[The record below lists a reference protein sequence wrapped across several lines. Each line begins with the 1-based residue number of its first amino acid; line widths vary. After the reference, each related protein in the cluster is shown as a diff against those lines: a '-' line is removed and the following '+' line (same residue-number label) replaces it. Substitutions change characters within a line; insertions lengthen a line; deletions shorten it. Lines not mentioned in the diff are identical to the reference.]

1 MNCQQKQYIMK
12 TIYTVT
18 TQHDGLMNV
27 CFTNIKAMY
36 NFLTTELNV
45 NERQSTIDI
54 MDKDYKNT
62 TYSLGYQK
70 LVYVV
75 RQNQNLKRSCV
86 ASIETEIGTITIDEL
101 TISSK

>member
-1 MNCQQKQYIMK
+1 MK
-12 TIYTVT
+12 TILTIT

-27 CFTNIKAMY
+27 CFTNIKALY

-45 NERQSTIDI
+45 VEQQSTIDI

-75 RQNQNLKRSCV
+75 RQNQKLNRSCV
-86 ASIETEIGTITIDEL
+86 ANIETEIGTITIDEL
-101 TISSK
+101 SILSK